1 MRGCVQEE
9 GQSLFL
15 RSLFVL
21 SMLCATPV
29 YADSALIGSTRN
41 EQASPWKAVGRLDM
55 ANGGYCTATL
65 IAPDL
70 VLTAAHCAFGAD
82 GKPLP
87 PQQLTFRAGY
97 REGRVEAERQVVQI
111 AMPDAYAYKS
121 GDVVS
126 RIANDVALLRLET
139 PIPTH
144 VISPFLIE
152 ARLLNQGKVTV
163 VSYGRGRSTLPSLQ
177 ATCAVLHSFKGVMVM
192 NCNTTFG
199 SSGAPVFRRD
209 GTRIRIASIVSGSAE
224 IRGVRR
230 TTGMALPALV
240 SALKAELVAERSR
253 APVRQKRISVGTR
266 TGGGAKFVSAGGS

>member
-1 MRGCVQEE
+1 M
-9 GQSLFL
+9 FL
-15 RSLFVL
+15 RSFFVF
-21 SMLCATPV
+21 SMLFAPAV
-29 YADSALIGSTRN
+29 HADSALIGLTRN

-70 VLTAAHCAFGAD
+70 VLTAAHCAFRAD
-82 GKPLP
+82 GKPLL
-87 PQQLTFRAGY
+87 PQDLTFRAGY
-97 REGRVEAERQVVQI
+97 REGRAEAERQVVQI
-111 AMPDAYAYKS
+111 AMPDAYAYNS

-144 VISPFLIE
+144 VISPFLVE
-152 ARLLNQGKVTV
+152 AELLNQGEVTV
-163 VSYGRGRSTLPSLQ
+163 VSYGRGRSTVPSLQ
-177 ATCAVLHSFKGVMVM
+177 ATCAVLRSYKGVMVM

-199 SSGAPVFRRD
+199 SSGAPVFRRE
-209 GTRIRIASIVSGSAE
+209 GTRIRIASIISGSAE

-240 SALKAELVAERSR
+240 SALKAKLVAEKSR